1 MPLPPDD
8 RPPAPLP
15 ADLPPLTAWPDVS
28 AAAAEAVRRF
38 TTPPPVTRRITEPDE
53 RPLMPKFMPT
63 GAKHHDVL
71 GSEGRVAFWS
81 WGDPSWPLV
90 VCLHGWGGRATQWSA
105 LAGRLLAAQHRV
117 VTLDAPGHGAS
128 DGDRASLPA
137 FRNALLRVLDAT
149 GHPTALVGHSLGGL
163 AVLAAIASR
172 ANGGTSPLPRAI
184 SIGAPSSV
192 NRPLSRFLR
201 RHQASD
207 AVRDAMIAHLERRWH
222 FRWDDV
228 DTVAL
233 AAQAAAGGGA
243 PLLVIHAAD
252 DEQVLLIES
261 EGLANDWPGAE
272 RFLAPEGCGHVRILR
287 DAVVMEKIVSFITA
301 AELSDGR

>member
-1 MPLPPDD
+1 
-8 RPPAPLP
+8 
-15 ADLPPLTAWPDVS
+15 
-28 AAAAEAVRRF
+28 
-38 TTPPPVTRRITEPDE
+38 
-53 RPLMPKFMPT
+53 
-63 GAKHHDVL
+63 
-71 GSEGRVAFWS
+71 
-81 WGDPSWPLV
+81 
-90 VCLHGWGGRATQWSA
+90 
-105 LAGRLLAAQHRV
+105 
-117 VTLDAPGHGAS
+117 
-128 DGDRASLPA
+128 
-137 FRNALLRVLDAT
+137 
-149 GHPTALVGHSLGGL
+149 
-163 AVLAAIASR
+163 
-172 ANGGTSPLPRAI
+172 
-184 SIGAPSSV
+184 
-192 NRPLSRFLR
+192 
-201 RHQASD
+201 
-207 AVRDAMIAHLERRWH
+207 MIAHLERRWH